1 MSIPNNFPNIDKKL
15 SVEYSIQVVS
25 SLTLSISNGLKDKEY
40 GNGGLGE
47 IAWLFIVL
55 KIIESWI
62 NFKTMF
68 VVLLVIL
75 CTHNL

>member
-1 MSIPNNFPNIDKKL
+1 MSIPNNFPNIDQKL
-15 SVEYSIQVVS
+15 SVEYSIRVVS
-25 SLTLSISNGLKDKEY
+25 SLTLSISNLLKDKEY

-55 KIIESWI
+55 EIIESWI

-68 VVLLVIL
+68 VVLVVIL

>member
-1 MSIPNNFPNIDKKL
+1 MSIPNIDQKL

-25 SLTLSISNGLKDKEY
+25 SLTLSIFNEVKDKEY

-47 IAWLFIVL
+47 ITWLFIVL
-55 KIIESWI
+55 EIIQSCI

-68 VVLLVIL
+68 VVHVVIL